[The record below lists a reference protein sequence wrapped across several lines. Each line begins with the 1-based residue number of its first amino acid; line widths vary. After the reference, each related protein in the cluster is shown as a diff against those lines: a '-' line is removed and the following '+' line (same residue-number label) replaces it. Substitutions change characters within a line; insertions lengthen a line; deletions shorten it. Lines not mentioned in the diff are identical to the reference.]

1 MAMCKKSRTVE
12 SASKNYIMDKEL
24 FFLKTILSCS
34 ACDGEIAPEEIAAL
48 KSIAT
53 NMDIFKTIDVER
65 ELNQMIESLNKKGAE
80 FLMEY
85 VDSIRGMNLSAEE
98 QLLVVKL
105 AIDIIEADNEI
116 LYSEVKFF
124 KRIRRNLSIS
134 DELIL
139 SKFPDKEDYLLPDI
153 IEPMDKQNWNY
164 NFKLIK
170 L

>member
-24 FFLKTILSCS
+24 FFLKTILCCS

-65 ELNQMIESLNKKGAE
+65 ELNQMIESLNKKGVE

-85 VDSIRGMNLSAEE
+85 VDSIRGMNLSEEE

>member
-1 MAMCKKSRTVE
+1 MLMKSHAVE

-24 FFLKTILSCS
+24 FFLKTILCCS

-65 ELNQMIESLNKKGAE
+65 ELNQMIESLNEKGAE
-80 FLMEY
+80 FLMKY
-85 VDSIRGMNLSAEE
+85 VDSIREMNLSEKE

-139 SKFPDKEDYLLPDI
+139 SKFSDKEDYLLPDI

>member
-24 FFLKTILSCS
+24 FFLKTILCCS

-85 VDSIRGMNLSAEE
+85 VDSIRGMNLSEEE
-98 QLLVVKL
+98 QLLIVKL

>member
-1 MAMCKKSRTVE
+1 MRKKSHVVE

-24 FFLKTILSCS
+24 FFLKTILCCS
-34 ACDGEIAPEEIAAL
+34 ACDGEIAPEEIAAI

-65 ELNQMIESLNKKGAE
+65 ELNQMIESLNEKGAE

-85 VDSIRGMNLSAEE
+85 VDSICEMNLSEEE

-139 SKFPDKEDYLLPDI
+139 SKFSDKEDYLLPDI

>member
-1 MAMCKKSRTVE
+1 MLMKSHAVE

-24 FFLKTILSCS
+24 FFLKTILCCS
-34 ACDGEIAPEEIAAL
+34 ACDGEIAPEEIAVL

-53 NMDIFKTIDVER
+53 NIDIFKTIDVER
-65 ELNQMIESLNKKGAE
+65 ELNQMIESLNEKGAE

-85 VDSIRGMNLSAEE
+85 VDSIREMNLSEEE

-139 SKFPDKEDYLLPDI
+139 SKFSDKEDYLLPDI

>member
-1 MAMCKKSRTVE
+1 MRKKSHVVE

-24 FFLKTILSCS
+24 FFLKTILCCS

-65 ELNQMIESLNKKGAE
+65 ELNQMIESLNEKGAE

-85 VDSIRGMNLSAEE
+85 VDSICEMNLSEEE

-139 SKFPDKEDYLLPDI
+139 SKFSDKEDYLLPDI
-153 IEPMDKQNWNY
+153 IEPMDKKNWNY

>member
-1 MAMCKKSRTVE
+1 MLMKSHAVE

-24 FFLKTILSCS
+24 FFLKTILCCS
-34 ACDGEIAPEEIAAL
+34 ACDGEIAPEEIAVL

-53 NMDIFKTIDVER
+53 NIDIFKTIDVER
-65 ELNQMIESLNKKGAE
+65 ELNQIIESLNEKGAE

-85 VDSIRGMNLSAEE
+85 VDSIREMNLSEEE

-139 SKFPDKEDYLLPDI
+139 SKFSDKEDYLLPDI

>member
-1 MAMCKKSRTVE
+1 MCKKSRTVE

-24 FFLKTILSCS
+24 FFLKTILCCS

-85 VDSIRGMNLSAEE
+85 VDSIRGMNLSEEE

-139 SKFPDKEDYLLPDI
+139 SKFPDKEYYLLPDI